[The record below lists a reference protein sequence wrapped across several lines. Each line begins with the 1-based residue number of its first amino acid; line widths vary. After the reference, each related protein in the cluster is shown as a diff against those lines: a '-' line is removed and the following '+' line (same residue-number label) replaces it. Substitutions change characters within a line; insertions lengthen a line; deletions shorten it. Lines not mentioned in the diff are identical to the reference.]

1 MLFISPPFGN
11 YFDFKHTTSIR
22 GSFTLE
28 PRTGLIGQII
38 KTLRYSYK
46 HGGWVNKIGLRNKG
60 LMWALEKY
68 KNSDDII
75 SIAILNENEIKP
87 ILKILPETTNIELNI
102 SCPNVDKSL
111 VNNNL
116 HKFLNNKRRWCII
129 KVSPTC
135 DTRLIDSYYNKGFRQ
150 FHCSNTLKI
159 KEGGLSGV
167 KLIPYNNFLIQY
179 ISKKYTDVEIIAGG
193 GIYNYNT
200 MINYHNMGAKHFSIS
215 TIFFYP
221 TQFISFY
228 SKYVKMLGKKDF

>member
-87 ILKILPETTNIELNI
+87 ILKILPELSANTLLFQSFQIY
-102 SCPNVDKSL
+102 
-111 VNNNL
+111 
-116 HKFLNNKRRWCII
+116 FLNEVLKNQK
-129 KVSPTC
+129 PLT
-135 DTRLIDSYYNKGFRQ
+135 YYTV
-150 FHCSNTLKI
+150 H
-159 KEGGLSGV
+159 
-167 KLIPYNNFLIQY
+167 
-179 ISKKYTDVEIIAGG
+179 KKYT
-193 GIYNYNT
+193 
-200 MINYHNMGAKHFSIS
+200 
-215 TIFFYP
+215 
-221 TQFISFY
+221 
-228 SKYVKMLGKKDF
+228 